1 MVVLFYYILIISA
14 IVLLAGSLPFLVQS
28 QPSVDSE
35 KLSAYECGFE
45 PFGDARET
53 FDVHFYLVGIM
64 FIAFDVEIAFLF
76 PWALVYQA
84 GDSSMFEVFFILCL
98 VFIAGFIFEYRL
110 NVLD

>member
-1 MVVLFYYILIISA
+1 MNLLFYYILVILA
-14 IVLLAGSLPFLVQS
+14 IVVLAASLPFLVQS
-28 QPSVDSE
+28 QPAVSSE

-45 PFGDARET
+45 PFGDARDT

-76 PWALVYQA
+76 PWVLTYGS
-84 GDSSMFEVFFILCL
+84 GDQGIFEIFFLLCL
-98 VFIAGFIFEYRL
+98 IFIAGFVFEYRL